1 MQGLRLWTNVLHT
14 ESILQQMT
22 GKGKSWVWRL
32 IEVTFKF
39 PAGRMI
45 YGIGTKI
52 YTRQNFVV
60 CCSTAAMPNEISIRT
75 DKGEYVGGDTVF
87 G

>member
-1 MQGLRLWTNVLHT
+1 MGYGL
-14 ESILQQMT
+14 
-22 GKGKSWVWRL
+22 K
-32 IEVTFKF
+32 
-39 PAGRMI
+39 
-45 YGIGTKI
+45 
-52 YTRQNFVV
+52 YTHFAV

>member
-1 MQGLRLWTNVLHT
+1 
-14 ESILQQMT
+14 
-22 GKGKSWVWRL
+22 
-32 IEVTFKF
+32 
-39 PAGRMI
+39 MI
-45 YGIGTKI
+45 YGIGAKI
-52 YTRQNFVV
+52 YTRQNFAV